1 MNGFRPKPRPAR
13 PRIVIL
19 DDEKVLW
26 DIMEFWIQQWFKDY
40 ELITLD
46 NGDDAWKELERA
58 EPDFYMMDWDHP
70 GMHGRE
76 IFSRLIEKRV
86 RFPVVVNS
94 GHESIGAHVLSFSS
108 LGLRIGFLP
117 KPFNKAQIWRLLN
130 DFIGPSDFPEMQ
142 ARLTE
147 PGWH

>member
-1 MNGFRPKPRPAR
+1 MNGFRSKPRPTK
-13 PRIVIL
+13 PRIIVL

-26 DIMEFWIQQWFKDY
+26 DIMDFWIKQWFKEY
-40 ELITLD
+40 ELMTLD

-76 IFSRLIEKRV
+76 IFSRLVEKRI
-86 RFPVVVNS
+86 RYPLVVNS

-117 KPFNKAQIWRLLN
+117 KPFSKAQFWRMLN

-142 ARLTE
+142 AKIVE

>member
-1 MNGFRPKPRPAR
+1 MNAFRSKSRPAK

-26 DIMEFWIQQWFKDY
+26 EIMDYWIKHWFKEY
-40 ELITLD
+40 ELITFE
-46 NGDDAWKELERA
+46 NGDDAWRELERA
-58 EPDFYMMDWDHP
+58 EPDFYLMDWDHP

-76 IFSRLIEKRV
+76 IFSRLVQKQV

-94 GHESIGAHVLSFSS
+94 GHESIGSHVLSFCS

-117 KPFNKAQIWRLLN
+117 KPFNKSQFWRLLN

-142 ARLTE
+142 SRLVE
-147 PGWH
+147 PGWL